1 MLKARSHETDK
12 AMVYRVSAASWL
24 ELYRLWRL
32 AELT

>member
-1 MLKARSHETDK
+1 MLGARSHETDR
-12 AMVYRVSAASWL
+12 AMIERVSAASWL